1 MRTRRTDANHAALI
15 RALQTCGWRVKDTHT
30 VPGFVD
36 AVVMRAGVVRLV
48 EFKTAR
54 GHLTA
59 SQADMQGDGWNVVIL
74 RSVEDC
80 VSLR

>member
-1 MRTRRTDANHAALI
+1 MRARRTDENHAALT
-15 RALQTCGWRVKDTHT
+15 RALLQCGWRVKDTHT

-36 AVVMRAGVVRLV
+36 AVVMRAGVIRLV

-59 SQADMQGDGWNVVIL
+59 SQADMQGDGWNVAIL
-74 RSVEDC
+74 RSIDDC
-80 VSLR
+80 VQLR